1 MRPCLA
7 MASRCRSRRI
17 GAVPPKTVA
26 ATLKAGQIA
35 EYPLGSNSK
44 AYLFLAAGAVKVNG
58 ARVAAVMARQ
68 PCATKKRFASSRCR
82 MPRSSW

>member
-1 MRPCLA
+1 MLGDGLKVSVAPYWGGSAENGRRDAESRPD
-7 MASRCRSRRI
+7 RGI
-17 GAVPPKTVA
+17 P
-26 ATLKAGQIA
+26 AGI
-35 EYPLGSNSK
+35 ESK